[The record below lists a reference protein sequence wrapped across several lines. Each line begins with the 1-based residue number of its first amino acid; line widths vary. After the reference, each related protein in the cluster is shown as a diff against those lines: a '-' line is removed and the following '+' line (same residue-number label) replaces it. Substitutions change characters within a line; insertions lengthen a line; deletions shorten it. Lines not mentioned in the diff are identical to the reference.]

1 MKKVGFDTN
10 REIECRFLG
19 GFGAPRLRE
28 CDKRE
33 DEDDDEEDDD
43 PDDEDVDE
51 PEEREED
58 CDEREENCDER
69 EGEEG
74 EDEREEEVEEP
85 DEREGEEVGG
95 SEDVA
100 QEGGENAGGGTGR
113 TIEGYA
119 IVFGEESRIMDDFG
133 DAFVEV
139 IDNGA
144 VTMEMLNEQDIK
156 MTMWHDREKLLAR
169 SNKGVGSLSYEV
181 DSVGVKYRFEAP
193 KTADGEAAL
202 ELVRRGDIAGSSFV
216 FRTRSENC
224 SWSKNEQGIYVC
236 HVKKIDEIF
245 EFTLATDPAYLKT
258 TATAREHFSRKKNYR
273 EFEEFV
279 NDYKI
284 GI

>member
-10 REIECRFLG
+10 RDIECRFLG

-33 DEDDDEEDDD
+33 GEDDDDEGEDPDEEDVED
-43 PDDEDVDE
+43 P
-51 PEEREED
+51 
-58 CDEREENCDER
+58 DEREENCDDR

-74 EDEREEEVEEP
+74 EDEREEDVEEP
-85 DEREGEEVGG
+85 DEREDDCDEREGEDGEG
-95 SEDVA
+95 SEDDA
-100 QEGGENAGGGTGR
+100 QEGSGNAGGGTGR

-245 EFTLATDPAYLKT
+245 DFTLATDPAYLKT

>member
-33 DEDDDEEDDD
+33 GEDDDDEGEDPDEEDVEEPDEREENCDD
-43 PDDEDVDE
+43 
-51 PEEREED
+51 REED
-58 CDEREENCDER
+58 CDEREGDER
-69 EGEEG
+69 EG
-74 EDEREEEVEEP
+74 
-85 DEREGEEVGG
+85 
-95 SEDVA
+95 SEDDA
-100 QEGGENAGGGTGR
+100 QEGSGNAGGGTGR

-181 DSVGVKYRFEAP
+181 DSVGVKYRFDAP

-245 EFTLATDPAYLKT
+245 DFTLATDPAYLKT